1 MSDSDSPSSRLA
13 AHGSLKRDIDI
24 ISVPWTE
31 EAIGAMDLAIDAG
44 PEQGL
49 RLAAI
54 RQLEA
59 ESPQRLVAKIIALP
73 IELLWVNGVQRK
85 FIDSER
91 LRALILP
98 VPAAGSPAPSAP
110 GKPCNCGPH
119 ECIHPSRLRD
129 GFQCEVERAAEARAL
144 EQRDVALRALPD
156 QLRKQM
162 VGRSAEVQYLL
173 QFFIDVLDKEILPLA
188 PPREAK

>member
-1 MSDSDSPSSRLA
+1 MDALESDEKEPRVEAFGMIQELYEPLPVPA
-13 AHGSLKRDIDI
+13 AGKEPDITVLRNGD
-24 ISVPWTE
+24 
-31 EAIGAMDLAIDAG
+31 EAREFFAHAVVGQRARYYGVVHTVIDAG

-98 VPAAGSPAPSAP
+98 VPAAGSPAPP
-110 GKPCNCGPH
+110 
-119 ECIHPSRLRD
+119 
-129 GFQCEVERAAEARAL
+129 RA
-144 EQRDVALRALPD
+144 DPP
-156 QLRKQM
+156 
-162 VGRSAEVQYLL
+162 
-173 QFFIDVLDKEILPLA
+173 KET
-188 PPREAK
+188 K